1 MTYIQLTE
9 TTGQIEDKINRALA
23 EEINLLLLKKKI
35 KIETKCKNLVADW
48 ISSQPEMVS
57 LTSPTPDSLAGQFG
71 MFKGTEESAVKDIIE
86 AVESSVTVKLTK
98 IDKNLNGGIQVFFQP
113 STFTNLLGLTSG
125 HVLYERGDLHW
136 LSWLLTEGD
145 SIIVVNYTYN
155 PGSGLGRSGL
165 GNMQESGAFRVP
177 PEFSGTI
184 RDNFITRAL
193 IGKVQENDIFNVI
206 KRELA

>member
-1 MTYIQLTE
+1 
-9 TTGQIEDKINRALA
+9 
-23 EEINLLLLKKKI
+23 
-35 KIETKCKNLVADW
+35 
-48 ISSQPEMVS
+48 
-57 LTSPTPDSLAGQFG
+57 

-98 IDKNLNGGIQVFFQP
+98 IDKKLNGGIQVFFQP

-165 GNMQESGAFRVP
+165 GNMQESGAFSVP

-184 RDNFITRAL
+184 RDNFITKAL